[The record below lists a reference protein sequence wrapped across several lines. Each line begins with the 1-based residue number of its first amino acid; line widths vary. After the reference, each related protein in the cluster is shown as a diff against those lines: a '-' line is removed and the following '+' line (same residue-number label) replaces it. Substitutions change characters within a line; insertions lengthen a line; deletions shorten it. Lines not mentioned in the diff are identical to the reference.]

1 MSLVTRQNEPNSCT
15 RHPRLRVGTLCKT
28 QGKRELQPLHPL
40 RLKCVGNHMF
50 SVVCVEL
57 LIKYSKESGW
67 GRLEHKA
74 NRSDDVVVM
83 ETSCRS
89 W

>member
-1 MSLVTRQNEPNSCT
+1 
-15 RHPRLRVGTLCKT
+15 
-28 QGKRELQPLHPL
+28 
-40 RLKCVGNHMF
+40 MF